1 MLGNVTVDNFA
12 NISAAAGDGIRAFN
26 FGNGDVTVLEGA
38 NTTISAGS
46 RYGISASNYGGGN
59 ISVSTSS
66 GDIINSTSGGAGI
79 SLNNFSTTAG
89 AGSTV
94 SVKAYGTINSGTV
107 NNSNGSPAAGIL
119 AGYNSNDAA
128 EPNVAG
134 SVIVDNFASIT
145 APAGTYGI
153 EAYNFGTGSVTV
165 TEESTATITSG
176 SAGIF
181 ALNNSTTA
189 GASSKVSVTAYG
201 TINSGS
207 SNVFGGS
214 PAAGIL
220 AGYNSNNAAEPNV
233 AGSVI
238 VDDFA
243 AITAPAGTDGIRAY
257 NYGTGNITVTAELS
271 ASITGGRYGIGAFG
285 NNGGN
290 VSVFENGT
298 VSGGTYGIDAATTGG
313 GNVGVAVG
321 ANATVAST
329 ASYGIYATTTG
340 TGNISVTTSV
350 GDVINSGSDGILA
363 LNSSTV
369 VPSTST
375 ITVKASGNINS
386 GSALTGGGFTPSGI
400 DAGYNSNNLTEPN
413 VAGAVI
419 VDDFA
424 SIVAPAGA
432 NGINAFNYGTGN
444 ITVTA
449 EFGASITAGNYGIG
463 AFGHNG
469 GTVGLTLNA
478 GSIVSG
484 TSQGIAISTGT
495 GAANITNNGQV
506 SGPSAAGLAVSGTG
520 GSITIDNFN
529 EIIGDVN
536 LANTTFNNHSA
547 AVWTIFGSNMFGAG
561 TDVINNAGTIDVVGN
576 SNFTATGALTLNNTG
591 KVDVQSGTL
600 VISGAVVGTGSI
612 TIENGANV
620 ELGGSVAAGQ
630 TMTFAGITGTV
641 KLDSPPSNVTI
652 SGMTGSDGI
661 DLVGFDP
668 ISTTTGP
675 LSYNSSLNTTTV
687 PVSDA
692 HGHSIT
698 LTLVGDYLGSMFT
711 ASSDN
716 NGGTVIVDP
725 PASPFV
731 DAASA
736 MAIAGFGNG
745 SDTINGGATF
755 ELSGASSAD
764 ILFANGSGDTGT
776 LVLDNSVSFTGQITG
791 FAGDGNVSN
800 SDFIDLKDINFATA
814 KEAYSDGT
822 LTVSDG
828 VDVASIHFDGSY
840 EFGNFIFSSDG
851 HGGTLVVDPP
861 IAGNGSV
868 TSSQSTDAL
877 DPVTAHDINQ
887 TNVASSSENNGSHK
901 EQHVD
906 TPWMKDF
913 VSQEGGLDHFD
924 FGTSDVRLNSTSP
937 HSVTLIAL
945 NSLGTTV
952 EGQDNFNF
960 QSHPTAGALSHPSSN
975 FGNHGIL
982 SGQLGGPFA
991 GLGAGNEALQSG
1003 QHGNGVITDFHQGQE
1018 TVVGLSAFGVSQSQL
1033 QAIIAATTSDN
1044 HTLTQAPNGTVAVG
1058 EMIAQLN
1065 ASHDFLIHH

>member
-1 MLGNVTVDNFA
+1 MVDVLAGTVVFANTLTNTGTVQADGGNITVSAAETDGGNARIFAGSQLEYAAQSNEMITFVGTGGTLKLDTSVGSATTHVQIAGQLFSGNQIDLADITAGANATIGYTGTNSPGTLTVSDGVRTASLGLLGIYSVSEFVASSDGHGGTTITVSSPGQVLSGAIAAGSINFTSTPAPTYVLEGATITGSNNLTNQTGINVQTTDANTADELIVQMDQASSISLTNDNSNNNNVGLNLTTQGANIFVETAGPISAPGAAAGSYGINAQVVAGNGSVSIDALSNITGGFRGINASAAGSGAVNVNVERSVSVAGVAGAGIFALSTGTGAVAVSTAAGDIINSGSSGIVTQNQGSAVPAQTTVKVTANGTINSGVTPTGTGNLPAGIQAGFNGGTGSQINTPNPNVLGNVTVDDFA

-26 FGNGDVTVLEGA
+26 FGSGNVTVLEEA

-46 RYGISASNYGGGN
+46 RYEISASNYAGGS
-59 ISVSTSS
+59 ISVSTSP

-165 TEESTATITSG
+165 TEESTATITAG

-181 ALNNSTTA
+181 AYNASTTA

-220 AGYNSNNAAEPNV
+220 AGYNSNSAAEPNV

-243 AITAPAGTDGIRAY
+243 AITAAANTDGIRAF
-257 NYGTGNITVTAELS
+257 NYGTGNITVTAEPS

-298 VSGGTYGIDAATTGG
+298 VSGGTYGIDAAAILS
-313 GNVGVAVG
+313 GNVNVALGV
-321 ANATVAST
+321 NATVTST
-329 ASYGIYATTTG
+329 ASYGIFANTSG
-340 TGNISVTTSV
+340 TGNVSVSTSS

-400 DAGYNSNNLTEPN
+400 DAGYNSNNLAEPN

-432 NGINAFNYGTGN
+432 NEINAFNYGTGN

-449 EFGASITAGNYGIG
+449 ESGASITAGNYGIG

-506 SGPSAAGLAVSGTG
+506 SGPSAAGLAVSETG

-529 EIIGDVN
+529 EIIGDVS
-536 LANTTFNNHSA
+536 LANTTFNNHSG
-547 AVWTIFGSNMFGAG
+547 AVWTISGSNVFGAG
-561 TDVINNAGTIDVVGN
+561 ADAINNAGTIDVIGN
-576 SNFTATGALTLNNTG
+576 SNFTATGTLTINNTG
-591 KVDVQSGTL
+591 IVDIKSGAL
-600 VISGAVVGTGSI
+600 VIAGSLTGTGSI
-612 TIENGANV
+612 IIENGASL
-620 ELGGSVAAGQ
+620 EISGSVAANEIL
-630 TMTFAGITGTV
+630 TFAGTTGTV
-641 KLDSPPSNVTI
+641 KFELATKQCHN
-652 SGMTGSDGI
+652 
-661 DLVGFDP
+661 FW
-668 ISTTTGP
+668 
-675 LSYNSSLNTTTV
+675 
-687 PVSDA
+687 
-692 HGHSIT
+692 
-698 LTLVGDYLGSMFT
+698 
-711 ASSDN
+711 
-716 NGGTVIVDP
+716 NGG
-725 PASPFV
+725 
-731 DAASA
+731 
-736 MAIAGFGNG
+736 
-745 SDTINGGATF
+745 
-755 ELSGASSAD
+755 
-764 ILFANGSGDTGT
+764 
-776 LVLDNSVSFTGQITG
+776 
-791 FAGDGNVSN
+791 
-800 SDFIDLKDINFATA
+800 
-814 KEAYSDGT
+814 
-822 LTVSDG
+822 
-828 VDVASIHFDGSY
+828 
-840 EFGNFIFSSDG
+840 
-851 HGGTLVVDPP
+851 
-861 IAGNGSV
+861 
-868 TSSQSTDAL
+868 
-877 DPVTAHDINQ
+877 
-887 TNVASSSENNGSHK
+887 
-901 EQHVD
+901 
-906 TPWMKDF
+906 
-913 VSQEGGLDHFD
+913 
-924 FGTSDVRLNSTSP
+924 
-937 HSVTLIAL
+937 
-945 NSLGTTV
+945 
-952 EGQDNFNF
+952 
-960 QSHPTAGALSHPSSN
+960 
-975 FGNHGIL
+975 
-982 SGQLGGPFA
+982 
-991 GLGAGNEALQSG
+991 
-1003 QHGNGVITDFHQGQE
+1003 
-1018 TVVGLSAFGVSQSQL
+1018 
-1033 QAIIAATTSDN
+1033 
-1044 HTLTQAPNGTVAVG
+1044 
-1058 EMIAQLN
+1058 
-1065 ASHDFLIHH
+1065 